1 VAINGIDD
9 RVLLIDLGN
18 SSLKWC
24 WLADGVSSARAVPHK
39 DISASA
45 FAPQLWGDVVTPD
58 RVLVASVAS
67 PAWRQELEA
76 WMSGAWGVK
85 PEWIVARRSM
95 LGVTNGYSK
104 PEQLGVD
111 RWLTLLAVHHDMRS
125 PACIVDSGT
134 ATTLDVIDRTGNHL
148 GGLILPGIGTMNE
161 VLLQRTYIP
170 QMQGASVEGLLGR
183 DTPSAVKLAAL
194 LATAGMVDKVLLE
207 IEAELAEKV
216 PLVVTGSGARSLE
229 PRLNQTCIMRPGLVL
244 RGLALVAGYSS

>member
-1 VAINGIDD
+1 MNGIGE

-24 WLADGVSSARAVPHK
+24 WLADDISSARAAPHK
-39 DISASA
+39 DIPARA
-45 FAPQLWGDVVTPD
+45 FALQEWGDAATPD
-58 RVLVASVAS
+58 RVLIASVAS
-67 PAWRQELEA
+67 PAWCQELEA
-76 WMSGAWGVK
+76 WMSGVWGVK
-85 PEWIVARRSM
+85 PERIVAQRSM

-134 ATTLDVIDRTGNHL
+134 ATTLDVIDRAGNHL
-148 GGLILPGIGTMNE
+148 GGLILPGIGTMND

-170 QMQGASVEGLLGR
+170 QMQGAIVEGLLGR
-183 DTPSAVKLAAL
+183 DTPTAVKLAAL
-194 LATAGMVDKVLLE
+194 LATAGMVEKVLLE

-216 PLVVTGSGARSLE
+216 PLIVTGSGARALE

-244 RGLALVAGYSS
+244 HGLALIAGYSS